1 MVSPVRTHTSFLE
14 QAIRAGGYSGPG
26 TPSVACH
33 LAGGNITARTLEN
46 TGKIVLDPVLTASI
60 EGFLAGAGVK
70 LSTLS
75 VLKADRASEAIIL
88 TARGQNPRHQVAI
101 KLTAEKG
108 IYEKRPHAHEDLI
121 VDAIQ
126 QEFPS
131 ARMANR
137 TLLVRIE
144 PLMRPVDKV
153 IAELPEPQRGAV
165 SEEFSRKMA
174 ARIRAKGLADIDV
187 AHKTD
192 NFGVPGDFSILPG
205 EGMDHIID
213 RLAAHAKILDIGA
226 VRIPDGGVYME
237 SSLEHPPTTLG
248 DLFASQTALPV
259 VGRGRDANGTGLVQ
273 R

>member
-1 MVSPVRTHTSFLE
+1 MVSTVRTYTSFLE

-26 TPSVACH
+26 TPSIACH
-33 LAGGNITARTLEN
+33 LVGGDVMARALED
-46 TGKIVLDPVLTASI
+46 TGKITLDPVLAASI

-131 ARMANR
+131 ARVANR

-153 IAELPEPQRGAV
+153 IAELPEPQRGVV
-165 SEEFSRKMA
+165 SEGFSRKMA

-187 AHKTD
+187 AHKSD
-192 NFGVPGDFSILPG
+192 NFGVPEDFAILPG
-205 EGMDHIID
+205 EGTDHIID
-213 RLAAHAKILDIGA
+213 RLAVHAKILDIGA
-226 VRIPDGGVYME
+226 VRVPDGGAYVE
-237 SSLEHPPTTLG
+237 SSLECSPTTLG
-248 DLFASQTALPV
+248 DLFASQTALSA
-259 VGRGRDANGTGLVQ
+259 VGRGRDANGAGLI
-273 R
+273 RR